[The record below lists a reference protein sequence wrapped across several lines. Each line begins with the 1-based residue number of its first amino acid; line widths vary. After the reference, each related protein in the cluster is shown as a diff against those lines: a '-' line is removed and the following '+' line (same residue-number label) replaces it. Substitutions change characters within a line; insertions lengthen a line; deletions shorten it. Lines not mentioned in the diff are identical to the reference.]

1 MKSIKSKIFTS
12 MLSIVMIGSILIGII
27 TAFMNAKG
35 IDSLQEKTVL
45 PATVIAASAV
55 KWKMDN
61 YWTPLKEAAVMDIFR
76 DSESV
81 SAELAEVTSDM
92 AARNGFIYIG
102 KMDKTG
108 TASTGDNYSDADY
121 FIKCRDT
128 LKPYITDIMNDGSQ
142 MVFILEVPIIT
153 DGEFD
158 GIVYGAINADFLTD
172 IVVNL
177 RMGENGYAYVI
188 DHRGN
193 VIGHEDSQYV
203 EQGVNMIEAAK
214 NDPTLADMASVHEK
228 MLRGESG
235 FDAYNFY
242 GDNKMVGYAP
252 IGGEQNWSIC
262 IEVSQHEFKSSLDSS
277 LIITFIVIVAVVLI
291 SLIFAVR
298 LAKSISNPIRVCIER
313 LEKLADGDL
322 TSPVPDFSC
331 KDETANLKKS
341 LDETI
346 KELSVIVK
354 DVSYHLEKMAGG
366 DFTEEITSAYKGNF
380 TDIEKSIKTIHS
392 SLNDT
397 LYQIRKSAAQ
407 VATGAE
413 YVANGSQALSQ
424 GALQQAESV
433 RELSG
438 TIGEVSDNVRSN
450 AQTAKSANDNA
461 HEASV
466 DMKESDDKMQELI
479 AAIREIN
486 YTSDKISAIIS
497 TISDIAFQTN
507 ILALNAAVE
516 AARAGEAG
524 KGFAVVADEVR
535 NLALK
540 SSEASKNTSMLID
553 ESRKA
558 VGKGMELADEA
569 ALSLKRTVD
578 SVSGVMDMLEQI
590 SDASHQQLESI
601 LHIDQ
606 GVNQISDVVQTTS
619 ETSEESAATAQEL
632 SNQSQ
637 IMNNM
642 VEKFKLK
649 RE

>member
-1 MKSIKSKIFTS
+1 MKSIKLKIFIS
-12 MLSIVMIGSILIGII
+12 MLSIVMVGSILIGII

-45 PATVIAASAV
+45 PATVMAANAV

-61 YWTPLKEAAVMDIFR
+61 YWSPLKEAAVMDIFR
-76 DSESV
+76 NSESV
-81 SAELAEVTSDM
+81 SPELATVTSDM
-92 AARNGFIYIG
+92 AERNGFIYIG

-108 TASTGDNYSDADY
+108 TASTGENYSNTDY

-193 VIGHEDSQYV
+193 VIGHQDSQYV
-203 EQGVNMIEAAK
+203 EEGTNMIEAAK
-214 NDPTLADMASVHEK
+214 NDPTLADIASVHEK

-277 LIITFIVIVAVVLI
+277 LIITFIVIVAVVLV
-291 SLIFAVR
+291 SLIFAIR
-298 LAKSISNPIRVCIER
+298 LAKSISNPIKGCVER

-322 TSPVPDFSC
+322 TSPVPNYSY
-331 KDETANLKKS
+331 KDETANLTKA

-346 KELSVIVK
+346 KQLSVIVK
-354 DVSYHLEKMAGG
+354 DVSYNLEKMADG

-380 TDIEKSIKTIHS
+380 TDIEKSIKTIHN
-392 SLNDT
+392 SLNNT
-397 LYQIRKSAAQ
+397 LYQIRESAAQ

-413 YVANGSQALSQ
+413 HVANGSQALSQ
-424 GALQQAESV
+424 GAFQQAESIK
-433 RELSG
+433 ELSG
-438 TIGEVSDNVRSN
+438 TIGEISDNVRSN

-461 HEASV
+461 HKASV
-466 DMKESDDKMQELI
+466 DMKESNNKMQELI

-486 YTSDKISAIIS
+486 HTSDKISAIIS

-507 ILALNAAVE
+507 ILALNAAIE

-540 SSEASKNTSMLID
+540 SSEASENTSQLIE
-553 ESRKA
+553 ESRNA
-558 VGKGMELADEA
+558 VEKGMVLADEA
-569 ALSLKRTVD
+569 ALSLNRTVD

-590 SDASHQQLESI
+590 SDASNQQSEAI
-601 LHIDQ
+601 LHINQ

-619 ETSEESAATAQEL
+619 ETSEESAATAEEL
-632 SNQSQ
+632 STQSQ
-637 IMNNM
+637 LMNNM

-649 RE
+649 IE